1 VPDEVHKQAS
11 ENSLVDISRN
21 QNESNMTNFTST
33 LNRKID
39 MSQNKEV
46 SQLILENKIDFSRA
60 NLIVKNLNFTDKEL
74 NEESKEE

>member
-1 VPDEVHKQAS
+1 VPGEVHQDAS
-11 ENSLVDISRN
+11 ENSLVDLSRN

-60 NLIVKNLNFTDKEL
+60 NLIVKNLNFSDKEL

>member
-1 VPDEVHKQAS
+1 MPDEVHKQAS